1 MQKNFQE
8 NFGVV
13 EVNEV
18 TNEYYIKLPE
28 WIVNEMNWY
37 DGTEINIKV
46 DDEDY
51 NRTRIK
57 NILLTAPYINGIM
70 NL

>member
-46 DDEDY
+46 DDEDVIITE
-51 NRTRIK
+51 RE
-57 NILLTAPYINGIM
+57 
-70 NL
+70 